1 MIAMRTKLAAIAC
14 IAFTVAGCSRAKLSL
29 DPDIVTGC
37 ALGHG
42 SVISVNWDA
51 GKVKTAYVRVYITR
65 PGNSERR
72 WLQAGPVGS
81 RQTGRWAS
89 DGITFVLRD
98 DQEREL
104 ARRTLVAS
112 PCPLKQKDE

>member
-1 MIAMRTKLAAIAC
+1 MIAIKTKLAATAC
-14 IAFTVAGCSRAKLSL
+14 LALALAGCSRAKLSL
-29 DPDIVTGC
+29 DPEVVTGC

-51 GKVKTAYVRVYITR
+51 SKVDTSYVRVYITR

-81 RQTGRWAS
+81 RKTGRWAT

-98 DQEREL
+98 AREREL
-104 ARRTLVAS
+104 ARRTLVTS
-112 PCPLKQKDE
+112 PCPLPQKEE